1 MRRYCKGL
9 PSYQLRPRNLVG
21 SPAYYAEKY
30 KLIKM
35 SDSYT
40 EVERQAAVSYE
51 RVLRYPRWSS
61 AEIAYFDD
69 VDLDVPVGCCEH
81 DLTLQDLFE

>member
-1 MRRYCKGL
+1 
-9 PSYQLRPRNLVG
+9 
-21 SPAYYAEKY
+21 
-30 KLIKM
+30 M

-40 EVERQAAVSYE
+40 EEERQAAVSYE